1 MALEVLAPTT
11 NFKRSISARRIE
23 SEEEHSADK
32 RFLSVVVRDSS
43 SDDNV
48 EPICPG
54 KVLNSIIHKY
64 GNLNLMVNSMEKK
77 MVTLIIP
84 ATLAIMKLIAYQLST
99 SGI

>member
-1 MALEVLAPTT
+1 M
-11 NFKRSISARRIE
+11 
-23 SEEEHSADK
+23 
-32 RFLSVVVRDSS
+32 VVRNSS

-99 SGI
+99 SGILNKLLSVGCYEIALELLFV

>member
-1 MALEVLAPTT
+1 M
-11 NFKRSISARRIE
+11 
-23 SEEEHSADK
+23 
-32 RFLSVVVRDSS
+32 VVINSS

-54 KVLNSIIHKY
+54 KVLNNIIHKH

-99 SGI
+99 SGILNKLLSVGCYEIALELLFCLKGPQIFIN